1 MNQNSYD
8 ILKNKE
14 GKEEDGLKKDNP
26 KREFYGNEKITKLEN
41 KTKKR
46 KQLIF
51 PGSPVG
57 NGNHKS
63 NLPEKK
69 NVCLQC
75 RKKIIFF
82 ISKKENANK
91 KSSSKSNEF
100 LTKKVKRN
108 SNH

>member
-69 NVCLQC
+69 MFVSNAEKKLYFLFLN
-75 RKKIIFF
+75 KKIR
-82 ISKKENANK
+82 
-91 KSSSKSNEF
+91 
-100 LTKKVKRN
+100 TKKAHQN
-108 SNH
+108 QMNF